1 MNSPRSTASSIDAQN
16 ALDTV
21 FGAPPAQRANP
32 STGEADVVLDDAERR
47 HAAGLMRINHVGE
60 VCAQALYVG
69 QAAVARDETTRAHLL
84 AAAQEETDH
93 LAWCAQRLDELDS
106 RPSLLNPLWYAGSY
120 AIGALA
126 GLRGDGWNLGFV
138 VETERQVEAHLDE
151 HLQTLP
157 AADARSR
164 AILAV
169 MKADE
174 ARHADHAQ
182 AQGARVLPPA
192 GADAD
197 GDGVEPD
204 EDDRLPRLI
213 ARQQHC
219 AVPAPLVRG
228 RFAPQARMGVWKRV
242 AGPEVCAANFGDSQA
257 QPGKRLSRPGCGR
270 DTALRSPA
278 SGAPRSSCAP

>member
-1 MNSPRSTASSIDAQN
+1 MNARALTLVDRLLIDAQN

-32 STGEADVVLDDAERR
+32 STGEPDVVLDDDERR

-69 QAAVARDETTRAHLL
+69 QASVARDEATRMHLL

-106 RPSLLNPLWYAGSY
+106 RPSLLNPVWYAGSY

-164 AILAV
+164 AILEV

-182 AQGARVLPPA
+182 AQGARILPQP
-192 GADAD
+192 
-197 GDGVEPD
+197 
-204 EDDRLPRLI
+204 
-213 ARQQHC
+213 
-219 AVPAPLVRG
+219 VPAL
-228 RFAPQARMGVWKRV
+228 M
-242 AGPEVCAANFGDSQA
+242 SM
-257 QPGKRLSRPGCGR
+257 
-270 DTALRSPA
+270 A
-278 SGAPRSSCAP
+278 SNLMKTIAYRI